1 MRLKQVLNNNLNLL
15 NNYLIMFNSAPT
27 TAVPIYSPLIQRSFS
42 RRDHIPPRYDVL
54 WRIERGIV
62 RTVTVSE
69 QGTVIC
75 LGYWGSGDIVG
86 HRLSRLDP
94 YRIECS
100 TSVEVSILPSELWH
114 QALDAI
120 VLHIQQAEE
129 LLNIV
134 HLQPLPLRLW
144 QFLIWL
150 GQKFGHDVD
159 LGRSINLR
167 LTQQEIASAINAT
180 RVSVT
185 RTLQQFESEGMLLRR
200 SGQFVLCSRSTVR
213 LSAKFHIPQ
222 VDSD

>member
-1 MRLKQVLNNNLNLL
+1 MS
-15 NNYLIMFNSAPT
+15 ISAP
-27 TAVPIYSPLIQRSFS
+27 ARAESFPLTQRLFN
-42 RRDHIPPRYDVL
+42 RRDLIPPQTGIL
-54 WRIERGIV
+54 WRIKRGVV
-62 RTVTVSE
+62 RTLTQSE
-69 QGTVIC
+69 QGTFIT
-75 LGYWGSGDIVG
+75 LGYWGPGDIVG
-86 HRLSRLDP
+86 YCLSRLEP
-94 YRIECS
+94 YQIECI

-129 LLNIV
+129 LLNIL

-144 QFLIWL
+144 EFLVWL

-167 LTQQEIASAINAT
+167 LTHQEIAEAINTT

-185 RTLQQFESEGMLLRR
+185 RTLQQFESQGMLLRR

-213 LSAKFHIPQ
+213 LSINE
-222 VDSD
+222 